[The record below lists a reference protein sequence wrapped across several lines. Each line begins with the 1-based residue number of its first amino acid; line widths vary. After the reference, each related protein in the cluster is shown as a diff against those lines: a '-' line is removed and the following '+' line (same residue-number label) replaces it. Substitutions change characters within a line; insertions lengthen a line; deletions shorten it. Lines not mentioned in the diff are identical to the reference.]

1 MALINKMAAG
11 WLSYV
16 EKEFETQKEEKYLLW
31 KFIGGITFV
40 IGAFMILISGYEW
53 NIILPTLLALMAF
66 LAVVAYLTPRY
77 IKWRNMN
84 VMSEAYIAKNGV
96 YLTGEF
102 HNWDMI
108 NTKLLKAIY
117 NKKTN

>member
-1 MALINKMAAG
+1 
-11 WLSYV
+11 
-16 EKEFETQKEEKYLLW
+16 
-31 KFIGGITFV
+31 
-40 IGAFMILISGYEW
+40 
-53 NIILPTLLALMAF
+53 MAF

>member
-40 IGAFMILISGYEW
+40 IGAFMILISGYE
-53 NIILPTLLALMAF
+53 
-66 LAVVAYLTPRY
+66 
-77 IKWRNMN
+77 
-84 VMSEAYIAKNGV
+84 
-96 YLTGEF
+96 
-102 HNWDMI
+102 
-108 NTKLLKAIY
+108 
-117 NKKTN
+117 